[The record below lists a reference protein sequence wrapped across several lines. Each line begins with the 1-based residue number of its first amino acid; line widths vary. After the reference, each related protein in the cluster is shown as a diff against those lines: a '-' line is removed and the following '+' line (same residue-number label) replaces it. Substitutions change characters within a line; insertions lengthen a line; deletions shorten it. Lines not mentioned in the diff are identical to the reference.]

1 MNFSEFHFIRPL
13 WLLMLPIFYV
23 LCWWLYQRSDQTTL
37 WTHYVDPVL
46 LKHQLISAKSQK
58 PVWSYLGLA
67 GCATVAHL
75 ALAGPAWEKLPSPV
89 FQSMSARV
97 IILDLSK
104 SMDAGDIQ
112 PSRLIRAKHKLID
125 LLDAAGDTQTAL
137 IIFTQVPY
145 VISPLTDDTATIKAM
160 LPSLD
165 TRLPPVQGATISAAL
180 KKADELIEHLEGMPA
195 SIVLIT
201 DSKPDEASFKVAS
214 TLRNQG
220 QTVSVLAVGTA
231 SGKPV
236 PVAGGGFLKDRQGQ
250 VVVPGV
256 NRSELQRLATAGG
269 GVYTALTASKED
281 IRRIAS
287 AVSSPQLGQKKST
300 DQLSDQWIDRGPYL
314 LIFLLPFLA
323 LLFRR
328 GVLA

>member
-236 PVAGGGFLKDRQGQ
+236 L
-250 VVVPGV
+250 
-256 NRSELQRLATAGG
+256 
-269 GVYTALTASKED
+269 
-281 IRRIAS
+281 
-287 AVSSPQLGQKKST
+287 
-300 DQLSDQWIDRGPYL
+300 
-314 LIFLLPFLA
+314 
-323 LLFRR
+323 
-328 GVLA
+328 

>member
-1 MNFSEFHFIRPL
+1 MSFSEFHFIRPL
-13 WLLMLPIFYV
+13 WLLMLPIFYF
-23 LCWWLYQRSDQTTL
+23 LCGWLYQRSNQATL

-58 PVWSYLGLA
+58 RVWPYLGLA
-67 GCATVAHL
+67 GCATVALL

-137 IIFTQVPY
+137 IVFTRVPY
-145 VISPLTDDTATIKAM
+145 VISPLTDDTATIQAM

-165 TRLPPVQGATISAAL
+165 TQLPPVQGATISAAL
-180 KKADELIEHLEGMPA
+180 KKADELLEHAEGMPA
-195 SIVLIT
+195 SIVLLT

-214 TLRNQG
+214 SLRNQG
-220 QTVSVLAVGTA
+220 KRVSVLAVGTT

-236 PVAGGGFLKDRQGQ
+236 PIAGGGFLKDKQGQ
-250 VVVPGV
+250 LVVPGV
-256 NRSELQRLATAGG
+256 NQLELQRLAMVGG
-269 GVYTALTASKED
+269 GVYTFLTASKED

-287 AVSSPQLGQKKST
+287 AVPNPQLGHKKGT

-314 LIFLLPFLA
+314 LIFILPFLA